1 MGRIDFRAELTV
13 ALGKRLRAYYS
24 RLVRISWTYVSFNSG
39 SFLRIESL
47 VRTEDGDSN
56 VNVSLAASD
65 ANNSNR
71 ILLKVR
77 DK

>member
-1 MGRIDFRAELTV
+1 MSHV
-13 ALGKRLRAYYS
+13 
-24 RLVRISWTYVSFNSG
+24 NSG
-39 SFLRIESL
+39 SFLHIESL

-65 ANNSNR
+65 GNNFNR

-77 DK
+77 DE